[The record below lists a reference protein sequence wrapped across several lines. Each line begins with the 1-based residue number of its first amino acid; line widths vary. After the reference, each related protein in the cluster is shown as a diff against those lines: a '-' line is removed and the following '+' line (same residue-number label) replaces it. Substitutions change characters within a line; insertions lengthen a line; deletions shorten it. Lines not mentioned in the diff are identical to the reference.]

1 MRRLTAGLSRQNMSR
16 PPQNHIKQIFSTMTF
31 QRTYVFQNRFLQ
43 KSIWVFPKIG
53 VPQNGWFIMEYPIGM
68 DDLGVP
74 LFSETS
80 ISTFLGYFCCYH
92 LKSKF
97 VGKITF
103 QLSWRPLQ
111 MLSGINGIKPRC
123 MGEVTVPGIAT
134 VHRRLGIPPNY
145 GLVREICE
153 DIYCLCF
160 DFKI

>member
-1 MRRLTAGLSRQNMSR
+1 
-16 PPQNHIKQIFSTMTF
+16 MTF
-31 QRTYVFQNRFLQ
+31 QRTYLFQNRFLQ
-43 KSIWVFPKIG
+43 ESIWVLPKIG
-53 VPQNGWFIMEYPIGM
+53 VPQNGWFIMEYPIRM

-80 ISTFLGYFCCYH
+80 TSTFLGYFRCYH

-123 MGEVTVPGIAT
+123 MGDGSMRPN
-134 VHRRLGIPPNY
+134 RRLGIPPNY

-153 DIYCLCF
+153 DIYYILF
-160 DFKI
+160 MF